1 MNTLIS
7 GESDMGTARYSDLEV
22 VSVKNHFREDL
33 FDTYNPSRLY
43 CGLGKCYG
51 NNGWCD
57 CGHFQEQPGNT
68 WWCKC
73 GHHYNEHGS

>member
-33 FDTYNPSRLY
+33 FDT
-43 CGLGKCYG
+43 
-51 NNGWCD
+51 
-57 CGHFQEQPGNT
+57 
-68 WWCKC
+68 
-73 GHHYNEHGS
+73 